1 MAGPWSLP
9 GLPSRTTLG
18 GMTAER
24 MTTARRL
31 VRVLF
36 IAALAG
42 AFGFGSAGTP
52 SMAADPVFTV
62 VSASYSASTVTVS
75 GVQTQPLTV
84 TVHVTADPAIHTDNG
99 YLGAGLGRT
108 AGTGSLAN
116 TFVWMNLVSGDGNDG
131 VWAGTF
137 AIPSTAAG
145 TWTLGNVLE
154 CRFCEPS
161 GPAHPVTGMPT
172 FTVVGTHLPRL
183 SAGQSPNPTPLDAS
197 PFTIKGRATDSA
209 TGAGIPGVRVGLGY
223 DYGCMPD
230 PVWRFY
236 VRVTNSLGYYG
247 FTIPSQDALQAK
259 QFIRCMAV
267 LGPPQSDGIEQLVL
281 IRGFSVRVQMA
292 PVTRLS
298 DLNRDGFTDLVS
310 RDTAGLLW
318 LYPGNGAGRFLS
330 RRQMGSGWNS
340 MTAIVTPGDVT
351 GDGNADVLARDSLGR
366 LWLYPGN
373 GAGRF
378 LSRRQ
383 IGNGWKTMTVI
394 TDAADMNGAG
404 RPDVLARDSAGRLW
418 LYPLSGNAVFGTR
431 RLVSSGWSAM
441 TSVLGP
447 GDVSGD
453 GRADVLARDS
463 AGSLWLHRGNG
474 TGGVAARTLASG
486 ELQAMTAL
494 ITPGNWDRADGND
507 FLARD
512 VAGRLWLN
520 PGDNVGGFGPRRQ
533 IGAGWSGMT
542 FIG

>member
-1 MAGPWSLP
+1 
-9 GLPSRTTLG
+9 
-18 GMTAER
+18 
-24 MTTARRL
+24 
-31 VRVLF
+31 
-36 IAALAG
+36 
-42 AFGFGSAGTP
+42 
-52 SMAADPVFTV
+52 
-62 VSASYSASTVTVS
+62 
-75 GVQTQPLTV
+75 
-84 TVHVTADPAIHTDNG
+84 
-99 YLGAGLGRT
+99 
-108 AGTGSLAN
+108 
-116 TFVWMNLVSGDGNDG
+116 
-131 VWAGTF
+131 
-137 AIPSTAAG
+137 
-145 TWTLGNVLE
+145 
-154 CRFCEPS
+154 
-161 GPAHPVTGMPT
+161 
-172 FTVVGTHLPRL
+172 
-183 SAGQSPNPTPLDAS
+183 
-197 PFTIKGRATDSA
+197 
-209 TGAGIPGVRVGLGY
+209 
-223 DYGCMPD
+223 
-230 PVWRFY
+230 
-236 VRVTNSLGYYG
+236 VRVTNPLGYYG

-394 TDAADMNGAG
+394 TDAANMNGAG

-441 TSVLGP
+441 TSPV
-447 GDVSGD
+447 
-453 GRADVLARDS
+453 
-463 AGSLWLHRGNG
+463 
-474 TGGVAARTLASG
+474 TGGPTYWPATQPDRCGSTEGTAPVVSLPEPLRQASC
-486 ELQAMTAL
+486 
-494 ITPGNWDRADGND
+494 
-507 FLARD
+507 
-512 VAGRLWLN
+512 
-520 PGDNVGGFGPRRQ
+520 RR
-533 IGAGWSGMT
+533 
-542 FIG
+542 